1 VAVAAVLVAVVVVDQ
16 NIKVQANRQ
25 TGMHTV
31 AVVAVE
37 FSPVQVELVELQ
49 HQLLVVLVERVRP
62 LVALVQTILEAQP
75 QVVVDGVHLAVQQWA
90 LVVLAAK
97 LST

>member
-1 VAVAAVLVAVVVVDQ
+1 VAAVLVAAVLVDLFMP
-16 NIKVQANRQ
+16 VQAKII

-49 HQLLVVLVERVRP
+49 DQLLAAKAERVRP
-62 LVALVQTILEAQP
+62 LVALVQTMLEAQP
-75 QVVVDGVHLAVQQWA
+75 EVVVDGVHLAVQQWA